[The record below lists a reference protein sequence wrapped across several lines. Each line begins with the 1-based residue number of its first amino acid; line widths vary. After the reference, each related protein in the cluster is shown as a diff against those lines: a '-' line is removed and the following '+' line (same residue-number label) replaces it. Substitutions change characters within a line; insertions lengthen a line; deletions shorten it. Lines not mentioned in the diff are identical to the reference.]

1 VDDGVWLSTAKKCN
15 CCMKFKAFDLACGR
29 VTAEASLTSKS
40 HLKVLSGLETASR
53 QRDCVVGNDVRRA
66 PVSVSLSGACPV
78 GDYELGSRKV
88 KPCVQLHPDSVA
100 MFPVTLR
107 GDAGSI

>member
-1 VDDGVWLSTAKKCN
+1 
-15 CCMKFKAFDLACGR
+15 MKFKAFDLACGP
-29 VTAEASLTSKS
+29 VMAEASLTSKS
-40 HLKVLSGLETASR
+40 HMKVLSGLETASR

-66 PVSVSLSGACPV
+66 SVSVSLSGACPV
-78 GDYELGSRKV
+78 GDYELGSRKL
-88 KPCVQLHPDSVA
+88 KPCVQLHPDSMA